1 MHMTRRALMGA
12 TAAGIAIT
20 AAGCGQTGGSASAR
34 FTALLDQ
41 LCIDILKESPEA
53 STSLGVSEEQAGGRF
68 IDKLDDSSR
77 EAFIRQRAVA
87 ERAIT
92 ALQGIDRA
100 QLTGQEP
107 VTYDVALTSMQNQV
121 AAQQFEFGGGA
132 QSPYVVT
139 QLGGAYTQIPDF
151 LDTRHPVTTRD
162 ETEAYLSRLSAYA
175 RKLDQESA
183 VIAADAGAGMI
194 PPDFCIDGAVN
205 QLRGF
210 AGTAPAQTVLV
221 TSLVRRLPE
230 VSEIPEAD
238 RAGFLTRAETIVRDE
253 VLPAYQRQIE
263 ALTAIRAR
271 AVHDAGISGR
281 PRGAEMYEV
290 ALQNYTT
297 TNMTADEIHNM
308 GVELVTSINAE
319 MDTILRA
326 NGLTNGTVAARM
338 TALGRRPDQLYAN
351 TAAGRTQLLADLN
364 AQVAA
369 ITARMPEVCGTLA
382 TQPLRIER
390 VPEYIQDGAP
400 GGYYQPASLDG
411 TRPGTYYINL
421 RPSRDANGREKPFI
435 EEWPKFSLPALS
447 YHEGVPGHHWQIAI
461 QQEAEGLPF
470 FRTALSFFGAFI
482 EGWGLY
488 SEMLADAMGMFAD
501 NPLNKL
507 GYLQSAA
514 FRSSRLVVDTGIHSK
529 GWSRERAIQSMMEA
543 TGNDE
548 SSTITEIERYCVIP
562 GQACSYM
569 VGRQAIL
576 RMRDSART
584 TLGAAFDIKGFHD
597 TLLTNGSTPL
607 TVTEQLVNQWVAS
620 VQAPA

>member
-1 MHMTRRALMGA
+1 MGA

-20 AAGCGQTGGSASAR
+20 AAGCGQTGGNASAR

-41 LCIDILKESPEA
+41 LCIDILKESPES
-53 STSLGVSEEQAGGRF
+53 STSLGISEEQAGGRF

-77 EAFIRQRAVA
+77 EAFIRQRGIA

-151 LDTRHPVTTRD
+151 LDSRHPVTTRD
-162 ETEAYLSRLSAYA
+162 ETEAYLSRLSGYA

-210 AGTAPAQTVLV
+210 AGTAPGQTVLV

-238 RAGFLTRAETIVRDE
+238 RAGFLTRAETIVRAE

-263 ALTAIRAR
+263 ALTAIRPR

-319 MDTILRA
+319 MDAILRA

-338 TALGRRPDQLYAN
+338 TALGQRRDQVYPN
-351 TAAGRTQLLADLN
+351 TDAGRTQLLADLN

-369 ITARMPEVCGTLA
+369 ITARMPEVCGVLA

-390 VPEYIQDGAP
+390 VPEYIQAGAP

-421 RPSRDANGREKPFI
+421 RDTA
-435 EEWPKFSLPALS
+435 EWPKFSLPTLS

-461 QQEAEGLPF
+461 QQESEGLPF
-470 FRTALSFFGAFI
+470 FRNALSFFGAYI

-488 SEMLADAMGMFAD
+488 SEMLADEMGMYAD
-501 NPLNKL
+501 NPLGKL

-514 FRSSRLVVDTGIHSK
+514 FRSSRLVVDTGIHAK
-529 GWSRERAIQSMMEA
+529 GWSREQAIQSMMEA
-543 TGNDE
+543 TGNDLT
-548 SSTITEIERYCVIP
+548 STTTEIERYCVIP

-584 TLGAAFDIKGFHD
+584 TLGTAFDIKGFHD

-607 TVTEQLVNQWVAS
+607 TVTEQLVNQWAAS

>member
-1 MHMTRRALMGA
+1 MHLTRRALMGA

-20 AAGCGQTGGSASAR
+20 AAGCGQTGGNASAR

-77 EAFIRQRAVA
+77 EAFIRQRGIA

-151 LDTRHPVTTRD
+151 LDSRHPVTTRD

-238 RAGFLTRAETIVRDE
+238 RAGILTRAETIVRDE

-263 ALTAIRAR
+263 ALTAIRPR

-281 PRGAEMYEV
+281 PRGAEMYQV

-308 GVELVTSINAE
+308 GVELVNSINAE

-338 TALGRRPDQLYAN
+338 TALGQRRDQVYPN
-351 TAAGRTQLLADLN
+351 TDAGRTQLLADLN

-369 ITARMPEVCGTLA
+369 MTARMPEVCGVLA

-390 VPEYIQDGAP
+390 VPEYIQAGAP

-421 RPSRDANGREKPFI
+421 RDTA
-435 EEWPKFSLPALS
+435 EWPKFSLPALS

-488 SEMLADAMGMFAD
+488 SEMLADEMGMFAD

-529 GWSRERAIQSMMEA
+529 GWSREQAIQSMMEA
-543 TGNDE
+543 TGNDLT
-548 SSTITEIERYCVIP
+548 STTTEIERYCVIP

-576 RMRDSART
+576 RMRQNART
-584 TLGAAFDIKGFHD
+584 ALGDRFDIKGFHD

>member
-12 TAAGIAIT
+12 TAAGIALT
-20 AAGCGQTGGSASAR
+20 AAGCQAGGNADAQL
-34 FTALLDQ
+34 TAMLDQ
-41 LCIDILKESPEA
+41 LCIDLLRESPEA
-53 STSLGVSEEQAGGRF
+53 STSLGVSDEQAGGRY
-68 IDKLDDSSR
+68 IDKLDDASR
-77 EAFIRQRAVA
+77 EAFIRGRAIA
-87 ERAIT
+87 ERAVESLGRIN
-92 ALQGIDRA
+92 RA
-100 QLTGQEP
+100 QLTGQNP
-107 VTYDVALTSMQNQV
+107 VTYDVVLTSMQNQV
-121 AAQQFEFGGGA
+121 AGQAFEFGGGA

-139 QLGGAYTQIPDF
+139 QLGGSYTSVPDM
-151 LDTRHPVTTRD
+151 LDSRHPLTNRD
-162 ETEAYLSRLSAYA
+162 QTEAYLSRLSAYA

-183 VIAADAGAGMI
+183 VIATDAAAGMI
-194 PPDFCIDGAVN
+194 PPDFCIQGAIN

-221 TSLVRRLPE
+221 TSLARRLPD
-230 VSEIPEAD
+230 VAEIPEAD
-238 RAGFLTRAETIVRDE
+238 RAGLLERAETIVRAE

-263 ALTAIRAR
+263 ALTTILPR

-290 ALQNYTT
+290 ALKNYTT
-297 TNMTADEIHNM
+297 TNLTADEIHNM
-308 GVELVTSINAE
+308 GLELVNSINAE
-319 MDTILRA
+319 MDSILRA

-338 TALGRRPDQLYAN
+338 QALGRRPDQLYPN
-351 TAAGRTQLLADLN
+351 TDAGRTQLLADLN

-382 TQPLRIER
+382 RAPLRIER
-390 VPEYIQDGAP
+390 VPEYIQAGAP

-411 TRPGTYYINL
+411 ARPGTYYINL
-421 RPSRDANGREKPFI
+421 RDTA
-435 EEWPKFSLPALS
+435 EWPKFSLPALS

-488 SEMLADAMGMFAD
+488 SEMLADEMGMFAD

-529 GWSRERAIQSMMEA
+529 GWSREQAIESMMQA
-543 TGNDE
+543 TGNDLT
-548 SSTITEIERYCVIP
+548 STTTEIERYCVIP

-576 RMRDSART
+576 RMRDSARQ
-584 TLGAAFDIKGFHD
+584 TLGTSFDIKGFHD
-597 TLLTNGSTPL
+597 TLLVNGSTPL
-607 TVTEQLVNQWVAS
+607 TVTEQLVDQWVAS
-620 VQAPA
+620 VRRAA